1 MRIRVLSL
9 IVLLGVMLASCSL
22 GAPSSPSSQTSIV
35 ITSAVVRLP
44 GMAMPGMGTV
54 EDSNLAGYLTIKNT
68 GSTDDSLI
76 GVQVDF
82 AMAMLHQTSVDSN
95 GVASM
100 KEISAIPI
108 PAGQTVELKPG
119 SYHIMFMS
127 PTQNLKTGESVELTL
142 QFQKA
147 GSIKVQANVTDQ

>member
-1 MRIRVLSL
+1 MRIWVLSVTL
-9 IVLLGVMLASCSL
+9 LLGVMLVSC
-22 GAPSSPSSQTSIV
+22 APTPSSSPSSQSGIV

-44 GMAMPGMGTV
+44 GMAMPGMGMV

-68 GSTDDSLI
+68 GSTDDNLI
-76 GVQVDF
+76 GVQADF
-82 AMAMLHQTSVDSN
+82 AMAMLHQTTVDSN

-100 KEISAIPI
+100 KEVSAIPI

-127 PTQNLKTGESVELTL
+127 PTQNLKTGESVEMTL